1 MYGCGEECWFLR
13 TCDELLISRDH
24 SQCTVFD
31 PVSPVSIDFKGTRNA
46 MRPCGPNAAF
56 YLSVKTKCVHYF
68 LLSHRAPFKS
78 QTHRQKKSIDVL
90 LQEKSKIKLGY
101 LG

>member
-1 MYGCGEECWFLR
+1 MDAARSVGFC
-13 TCDELLISRDH
+13 ELAMSYSFSRHH
-24 SQCTVFD
+24 SQRAVFG

-68 LLSHRAPFKS
+68 FLSHRAPFKS